1 MLLWVWFFLNSKTH
15 NEPPP
20 YFRNYRYKALSLDL
34 GTNVVIPREILL
46 AGARRLASR
55 VNPRVKDWSGLGDR
69 AERDRLGLTLAEG
82 ARLTAEGLDALAE
95 GGFRPVAL
103 LVSDSGAERDEA
115 GGLFARAGEA
125 GLERFSL
132 TDECFAKVSG
142 LKNADGLALVM
153 ACVAAEPFSLPA
165 IVPGAMWLAAAGV
178 QDPGNAGALART
190 ALAAGFTGCL
200 FLDGADPRSPKF
212 LRGSMGAA
220 FRLPCRSLALDAFV
234 TAWERDAGNAVLA
247 LASARPDAVDYR
259 EFAYRPPL
267 VLAVGGERGVPPA
280 LERLAGVTLC
290 IPMQGG
296 VESLNLAVAA
306 GIVMFEA
313 NRRGRK

>member
-1 MLLWVWFFLNSKTH
+1 ML
-15 NEPPP
+15 
-20 YFRNYRYKALSLDL
+20 A
-34 GTNVVIPREILL
+34 REILL

-55 VNPRVKDWSGLGDR
+55 INPRIKDWSGLGDR

-82 ARLTAEGLDALAE
+82 ARLVAEGLEAPAD
-95 GGFRPVAL
+95 GGFRPMAL
-103 LVSDSGAERDEA
+103 LVSDAGAERDEA
-115 GGLFARAGEA
+115 DGLFARAGEL

-132 TDECFAKVSG
+132 TDDCYAKLSG

-153 ACVAAEPFSLPA
+153 TCALSEADAPLFPPQADS
-165 IVPGAMWLAAAGV
+165 GGMWLAAAGV

-190 ALAAGFTGCL
+190 ALAAGFSGCL

-220 FRLPCRSLALDAFV
+220 FRLPCRSLTLDAFV
-234 TAWERDAGNAVLA
+234 AAWKRDAGDAVLA
-247 LASARPDAVDYR
+247 VASARPDAVDYR

-267 VLAVGGERGVPPA
+267 LLVVGGERGVPPA
-280 LERLAGVTLC
+280 LEALARTTLG
-290 IPMQGG
+290 IPMRGG

-306 GIVMFEA
+306 GIIMFEA
-313 NRRGRK
+313 TRK